1 MNTLWVE
8 ACCLWQCA
16 RFSLRHPRYFVI
28 FVSIWGPSLL
38 AWRKRRVVRV
48 AFVTL
53 QWIDDL
59 LDGDR
64 KSKREPLEI
73 VDELLAGNSRHP
85 LARLMAALFADLDA
99 ETQSELIA
107 LVREMR
113 RDRVRMLARETWSES
128 ELDEHHRKT
137 FNLSVDLLL
146 RVTGCRARAGEVGP
160 LVDALAWCS
169 VFRDLDEDQRK
180 GLNNIPHEVEFE
192 AWSRARHEQAKIALR
207 ESARAIASLEDPQAR
222 RILGVF
228 QKSIERFAAGLA
240 IREIA
245 ARD

>member
-1 MNTLWVE
+1 MNALWVE

-28 FVSIWGPSLL
+28 FISIWGPSLV
-38 AWRKRRVVRV
+38 AWRKRRAVRV

-73 VDELLAGNSRHP
+73 IDELLDGDSRHP
-85 LARLMAALFADLDA
+85 LARLMAALFADVDA
-99 ETQSELIA
+99 ETQSEFIT

-113 RDRVRMLARETWSES
+113 RDRVRALNRETWSES
-128 ELDEHHRKT
+128 ELDDHHRRT

-146 RVTGCRARAGEVGP
+146 RVTGCRTRSTDVAP
-160 LVDALAWCS
+160 LIDALAWCS
-169 VFRDLDEDQRK
+169 VFRDLDDDQRK
-180 GLNNIPHEVEFE
+180 GLINIPRDVDVPT
-192 AWSRARHEQAKIALR
+192 WSRARHKQARITLR
-207 ESARAIASLEDPQAR
+207 ESAEVIAKLDDPQAR
-222 RILGVF
+222 KILGIF
-228 QKSIERFAAGLA
+228 QRSIERFANGG
-240 IREIA
+240 
-245 ARD
+245 

>member
-1 MNTLWVE
+1 MNALWVE

-28 FVSIWGPSLL
+28 FVSIWGPSLF
-38 AWRKRRVVRV
+38 AWRKRRAVRI

-73 VDELLAGNSRHP
+73 VDELLDGTSRHS
-85 LARLMAALFADLDA
+85 LARLMAALFADVDA
-99 ETQSELIA
+99 ETRGEFLTLI
-107 LVREMR
+107 REMR

-128 ELDEHHRKT
+128 QLDEHHRKT

-146 RVTGCRARAGEVGP
+146 RVTGCRTHADNVAP

-169 VFRDLDEDQRK
+169 VFRDLEEDQRK
-180 GLNNIPHEVEFE
+180 GLNNVPRDVDFDS
-192 AWSRARHEQAKIALR
+192 WSRARHAQAKITLR
-207 ESARAIASLEDPQAR
+207 ESAQAIANLGDPQAR
-222 RILGVF
+222 KILGIF
-228 QKSIERFAAGLA
+228 QRSIERFE
-240 IREIA
+240 R
-245 ARD
+245 RMK

>member
-28 FVSIWGPSLL
+28 FLSIWGPSLV
-38 AWRKRRVVRV
+38 AWRKRRRVRV

-73 VDELLAGNSRHP
+73 VDELLAGNSPHP
-85 LARLMAALFADLDA
+85 LARLMATLFSDLDA
-99 ETQSELIA
+99 VSRDEFLA

-113 RDRVRMLARETWSES
+113 RDRVRALARETWSEA
-128 ELDEHHRKT
+128 ELDQHHRTT

-146 RVTGCRARAGEVGP
+146 RVTGCRARASDVAP

-169 VFRDLDEDQRK
+169 VFRDLDDDQRK
-180 GLNNIPHEVEFE
+180 GLNNVPCDVDVMTW
-192 AWSRARHEQAKIALR
+192 ARARHEQAKVTLR
-207 ESARAIASLEDPQAR
+207 QSADAIAKLDDPEAR
-222 RILGVF
+222 KILGVF
-228 QKSIERFAAGLA
+228 QRSVERFANQFVA
-240 IREIA
+240 
-245 ARD
+245 